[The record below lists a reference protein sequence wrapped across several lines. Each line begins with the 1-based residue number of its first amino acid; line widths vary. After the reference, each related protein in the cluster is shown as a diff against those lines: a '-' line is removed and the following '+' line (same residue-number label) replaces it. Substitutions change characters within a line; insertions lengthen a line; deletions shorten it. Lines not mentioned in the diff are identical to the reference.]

1 MGIPG
6 HLTCLLRNLYAGQ
19 KATVKTLYGTT
30 DWLKIEKRV
39 RQGCLLS
46 HCLFLIYMLSASRE
60 MPGWNKDRR
69 EKHQQPQISRWSH
82 SNGRKWRGTE
92 EPPDKGE
99 GGEWKSQFKTINK
112 TKIVASDPITAWQ
125 IEGEMV
131 EVETDFPFL
140 GSQITADGDCSLE
153 IRRQL
158 LLGGKVMTNLDSVLK
173 SRDIT
178 LPTKVCIKAMVFPV
192 VTLVLRAGP

>member
-1 MGIPG
+1 MEKPIGSR
-6 HLTCLLRNLYAGQ
+6 LRKEYNRA
-19 KATVKTLYGTT
+19 VF
-30 DWLKIEKRV
+30 
-39 RQGCLLS
+39 S
-46 HCLFLIYMLSASRE
+46 HPVCLIYMLSTCEKCQA
-60 MPGWNKDRR
+60 GWVTSWNQDRW
-69 EKHQQPQISRWSH
+69 EKQQPQICGWYY

-153 IRRQL
+153 IRRQR
-158 LLGGKVMTNLDSVLK
+158 LLGREAMTNLDCAEKQRRYSADKLG
-173 SRDIT
+173 RN
-178 LPTKVCIKAMVFPV
+178 
-192 VTLVLRAGP
+192 LV